1 MDGKNG
7 IRHPHVGPNGHVYN
21 EHVWRIFLNLKN
33 KNPAVRH
40 AASVELRE
48 HVKQIPVELR
58 FDPNSPL
65 NSDLTPLM
73 FDITHTPVTHEKLGG
88 IAAIDQLIDLDMG
101 AGDETKR
108 YLYRLYQLLKHNL
121 PTNSAEV
128 MAEASKALG
137 RIVRIAG
144 ATFTD
149 QFMEME
155 TDRAL
160 ALLNVTDRDEY
171 GRYAAVCI
179 IRELAYNVPNLLY
192 PFVPRILDQRIWVA
206 LRDSKLHVR
215 EGAADA
221 LGACLEILYGRQR
234 QLGSSIF
241 ANIWNEAN
249 KGLVRRLPSPLPSEM
264 IHGSLL
270 AVHQLLS
277 HSGTFMREHLAE
289 ACDAIIPLHQSRDV
303 QIRNTV
309 SVLIPQLAQYD
320 PAFFEKRLSGVVN
333 AFIDQVRRDKGN
345 HEIWEQT
352 FKAIGLLASA
362 MGGKMKNHIE
372 IIVACL
378 REGLLMR
385 GAGINGAG
393 GSGSG
398 TGALPSNNNNSGSS
412 SNSNS
417 VSNKKNVN
425 APSEKYIFECIGY
438 LATAVGPHLSLY
450 MQELLNLMFAC
461 SLSQELVDA
470 LERVVDAIGP
480 LLRIVQE
487 RLLDKLSMVLIGE
500 PYRPL
505 GPPFRAGHVSR
516 EIVMGHGVAAENA
529 ETIVVALNTLGYF
542 NFSGQMLSDFVR
554 TCTLP
559 YLEDDNVEVR
569 KAAAISCAKRF
580 SQDPICY
587 QVSIHAIEVVN
598 DVLDKLV
605 SVGIADPDPRL
616 RYLILQHLEGFE
628 RHLAQAEYIRSLFI
642 ALNDEDFDVRGIATT
657 IIGRLAKE
665 NPAWVMPSL
674 RKGLIQLLTELEY
687 SNASRNKEEAARLL
701 TELLRSSQHLVKS
714 YAIPMLH
721 VLLPKAKDP
730 NNGVAARVIE
740 CLGELAKVGGE
751 DLSGS
756 VNDLLALSVDQLN
769 ANMGGGNIQKRDAAL
784 RTLGLVVSN
793 CGYEENPYLQY
804 RTLLGNLIK
813 ILRTEQTASVRRET
827 IRVMGVL
834 GALDPYRYKL
844 LDRSFG
850 DSNSEDTKEGAVD
863 LFELA
868 MTAGTTSNE
877 YYQNV
882 AVEALLGVL
891 KDNTLT
897 AHHYLAIEGVTY
909 MFTTQGLKCVNFLPQ
924 IIPAFLNVIRT
935 CPAAN
940 AESYYSK
947 LTQLVGVIK
956 QHIRNYLPQIFT
968 LIKDKW
974 SATPNAQGPIVTLV
988 QALARALEG
997 EFKAFLP
1004 QLLPNMIQTL
1014 EADATARRDPTMRR
1028 ILDTF
1033 GVLGPNLED
1042 YLQLVL
1048 PAIVKI
1054 VENPE
1059 VPIKLRFA
1067 AVQTLG
1073 TLSRR
1078 LNVCD
1083 YSSRIIQPLLRCLKS
1098 GPSEL
1103 RSVIMDTLTI
1113 IGVQLGGSFVIFI
1126 PVINKVMFQQRIQH
1140 GRFERL
1146 VGKLLNGER
1155 IPAELAGPDP
1165 AIAAKAPEAPVADLQ
1180 QMQVNQQHLKQAWD
1194 TSKVSTADD
1203 WREWLRRM
1211 AVEFLRES
1219 PSHALRA
1226 CRTLA
1231 ENYQPIAYELFNAAF
1246 ISCFKHL
1253 YDDYRPGLLKAI
1265 ETALCAPDV
1274 PDAVV
1279 VTLLNLAEFTEHD
1292 SDDLLIAIRTLGDC
1306 ALKYGSYAKAL
1317 HYKETEYLQRA
1328 SPEILEALIDINT
1341 KLQNADAAVGALNL
1355 AKDKLQMSLYEEWF
1369 EKLHRWEDALEA
1381 YEGRLVV
1388 KPDSW
1393 SANFGRMRC
1402 LHALGEW
1409 EMLAD
1414 LVHQRWSHANV
1425 RPDQLS
1431 KMAPLA
1437 AAAAWSLGQWDR
1449 MDEYISAMRTDSS
1462 DRSFYRA
1469 LGYVHRAQPEQAQKH
1484 IDRARDHLDVE
1495 LSSAFNESY
1504 GRAYS
1509 LIVRTQMLSELE
1521 EALAYKTIYRDQRD
1535 RQASIRAMWMKRLD
1549 KCQPEVD
1556 VWQRILSVRSIV
1568 LTPEDDIDSWI
1579 KFANL
1584 CRKSGRMVLAQKTIN
1599 SLLGADQGHWDTTG
1613 EHAPPP
1619 VIYAHLKFS
1628 WAHGFKLESLKFLR
1642 TFTTNLAR
1650 DLGLGPRDDGVA
1662 PDDWNPPTVQQ
1673 KDAKLLARCY
1683 YKQAEWQIA
1692 LNEMWVTDDECDV
1705 IWSYWRATQLDRNWY
1720 KAWHAWALANFD
1732 VISYQARHGGAKQL
1746 MEASIVPAIEG
1757 FFRSIALSEGSALQ
1771 DTLRLLTL
1779 WFNHGDQVNVNE
1791 AVREGMR
1798 TVSVDTWLGVI
1809 PQIVARF
1816 ENPSERVRALIHV
1829 LMCELGKAHPQA
1841 LVYALGVAS
1850 KSPLPLRAKVAD
1862 GILQEIRK
1870 LFPGLVEQTEIVT
1883 RELIRV
1889 AILWQEMW
1897 NEALEE
1903 ASRLYFT
1910 DHNIDAMFATL
1921 QPLHDLL
1928 EKGAET
1934 LKEQS
1939 FAQLYGRDLT
1949 DAWECALRYKR
1960 YGQIADLNQAWNIY
1974 YDAFRRIQKQVP
1986 ASATPQLDLQYC
1998 SPRLLEVRNLEL
2010 AVPGTYDIGKPLVT
2024 IVTFEQNVIIL
2035 TSKQRPRRLK
2045 LRGSDG
2051 KTYQYLLK
2059 GHEDTRQDERV
2070 MQLFGLVNTLLSTDA
2085 ECYKRRLDIRRY
2097 AIIPLSSNAGMIYWV
2112 EETDTMHVLIKEY
2125 REQTKVLL
2133 NIEHRLM
2140 LQMAPDYEH
2149 LTLLQKVEVFQY
2161 ALDNTMGQ
2169 DLYRMLWLKSRNSEI
2184 WLQRRTTYTRSIAT
2198 ASMTGYILGLG
2209 DRHPSNLLFHRTT
2222 GQIVNID
2229 FGDCFEFAALRQKYP
2244 ERVPFRLTRMLVT
2257 AMEVGGLRGTFK
2269 ITSENVMRV
2278 LRDNKESVL
2287 ALLEAFV
2294 HDPLITWKLLTIEV
2308 RPRATGQRQPGVG
2321 AGATAAAA
2329 AAAAA
2334 QQLEDGHS
2342 NRAVEIMNRIENKLK
2357 GRDFNPEEELPVYK
2371 QVERLVQEATSLFNL
2386 APAFLGWCSFW

>member
-1 MDGKNG
+1 MDSKNG

-21 EHVWRIFLNLKN
+21 DVVWRIFLNLKN

-40 AASVELRE
+40 AACLELRE

-73 FDITHTPVTHEKLGG
+73 FDITHTPVPHEKLGG

-101 AGDETKR
+101 GGDEAKR
-108 YLYRLYQLLKHNL
+108 YYYRLYQLLRHNL

-137 RIVRIAG
+137 RIVKIAG

-160 ALLNVTDRDEY
+160 ALLNVNDRDEY

-179 IRELAYNVPNLLY
+179 LRELAYNVPNLLY

-206 LRDSKLHVR
+206 LRDSRLHVR

-221 LGACLEILYGRQR
+221 MGACLQILYARQK
-234 QLGSSIF
+234 QMGSQIF
-241 ANIWNEAN
+241 ANIWTEAN
-249 KGLVRRLPSPLPSEM
+249 RGLTRKLPSPLPPET

-277 HSGTFMREHLAE
+277 YSRTFMRDHLAE

-309 SVLIPQLAQYD
+309 SLLIPQLAQYD
-320 PAFFEKRLSGVVN
+320 PAFFEKRLNGVVL
-333 AFIDQVRRDKGN
+333 ALIDQVRKDKGN
-345 HEIWEQT
+345 REMWEQT

-372 IIVACL
+372 IIVSCL
-378 REGLLMR
+378 KEALVMR
-385 GAGINGAG
+385 G
-393 GSGSG
+393 
-398 TGALPSNNNNSGSS
+398 
-412 SNSNS
+412 
-417 VSNKKNVN
+417 KKN
-425 APSEKYIFECIGY
+425 APAERYMFECIGY

-470 LERVVDAIGP
+470 LERLVDAIGP
-480 LLRIVQE
+480 LLRTVQE
-487 RLLDKLSMVLIGE
+487 RLLDKLSMVLIAE

-505 GPPFRAGHVSR
+505 GPPLRQGLVSR
-516 EIVMGHGVAAENA
+516 DVVAHGVAAESA
-529 ETIVVALNTLGYF
+529 ETIVIALNTLGSF

-587 QVSIHAIEVVN
+587 QSSIHAIEVVN
-598 DVLDKLV
+598 DVLDKLI

-616 RYLILQHLEGFE
+616 RYLVLQHLEGFD

-642 ALNDEDFDVRGIATT
+642 ALNDEDFAVRGIATT

-674 RKGLIQLLTELEY
+674 RKALIQLLTELEY
-687 SNASRNKEEAARLL
+687 SSASRNKEEAAKLL

-721 VLLPKAKDP
+721 VLLPKAKDENP
-730 NNGVAARVIE
+730 GVAACVIE

-769 ANMGGGNIQKRDAAL
+769 ANMGGVGNVAKRDASL

-804 RTLLGNLIK
+804 RSLLGNLIK

-850 DSNSEDTKEGAVD
+850 DSASEASKEDGSVD

-868 MTAGTTSNE
+868 MTAGPTSNE

-891 KDNTLT
+891 RDNTLT

-909 MFTTQGLKCVNFLPQ
+909 MFTTQGLKCVNFLKQ

-956 QHIRNYLPQIFT
+956 QHIRNYLPQIFA

-1004 QLLPNMIQTL
+1004 QLLPNMLQTL
-1014 EADATARRDPTMRR
+1014 ETDATSRRDPTMRR

-1033 GVLGPNLED
+1033 GVLGANLEE

-1048 PAIVKI
+1048 PAIIKVL
-1054 VENPE
+1054 ENPE
-1059 VPIKLRFA
+1059 VPIKLRVA

-1073 TLSRR
+1073 TLARR
-1078 LNVCD
+1078 LNISDHASKV
-1083 YSSRIIQPLLRCLKS
+1083 IQPLLRCLRT
-1098 GPSEL
+1098 GPPEL
-1103 RSVIMDTLTI
+1103 RSIIMDTLTI
-1113 IGVQLGGSFVIFI
+1113 MGVQMGGAFVIFI
-1126 PVINKVMFQQRIQH
+1126 PVINKITFQQRIQH
-1140 GRFERL
+1140 GRYERL
-1146 VGKLLNGER
+1146 VAKVLNGER
-1155 IPAELAGPDP
+1155 IPSDLAGPDP
-1165 AIAAKAPEAPVADLQ
+1165 AMVAKAPEAPVADPQ

-1194 TSKVSTADD
+1194 TSRVSTPDD

-1231 ENYQPIAYELFNAAF
+1231 ENYQPIAFELFNAAF
-1246 ISCFKHL
+1246 VSCFKRL
-1253 YDDYRPGLLKAI
+1253 YDNYRLDLIKSI
-1265 ETALCAPDV
+1265 EMALDVPDV
-1274 PDAVV
+1274 PDQVV
-1279 VTLLNLAEFTEHD
+1279 TTLLNLAEFTEHD
-1292 SDDLLIAIRTLGDC
+1292 SESLLIEIGVLGKC
-1306 ALKYGSYAKAL
+1306 ALKYGSHAKAL
-1317 HYKETEYLQRA
+1317 HYKETEYLQRP
-1328 SPEILEALIDINT
+1328 SPDILVSLIDINT
-1341 KLQNADAAVGALNL
+1341 KLQNADAALGALNL
-1355 AKDKLQMSLYEEWF
+1355 AQDQHQMTLRQEWF
-1369 EKLHRWEDALEA
+1369 EKLHRWEDALQAHE
-1381 YEGRLVV
+1381 EHLHTR
-1388 KPDSW
+1388 PDSW
-1393 SANFGRMRC
+1393 TANFGRMRC

-1409 EMLAD
+1409 EQLAE
-1414 LVHQRWSHANV
+1414 LVQERWHHPNV
-1425 RPDQLS
+1425 RTQHLS
-1431 KMAPLA
+1431 DMAPLA
-1437 AAAAWSLGQWDR
+1437 AAAAWSLGQWER
-1449 MDEYISAMRTDSS
+1449 MDEYIGAMRSESS
-1462 DRSFYRA
+1462 ERSFYRA
-1469 LGYVHRAQPEQAQKH
+1469 LGYVHRAQAEQAQKQ
-1484 IDRARDHLDVE
+1484 IDRARDHLDAE

-1521 EALAYKTIYRDQRD
+1521 EALAYKTTYRDQRD
-1535 RQASIRAMWMKRLD
+1535 RQASIRAIWMKRLD

-1599 SLLGADQGHWDTTG
+1599 SLLGSDVRNWDQPG

-1628 WAHGFKLESLKFLR
+1628 WAHGYKVESFKFLR
-1642 TFTTNLAR
+1642 QFTANLAR
-1650 DLGLGPRDDGVA
+1650 DLGVGPREDGTA
-1662 PDDWNPPTVQQ
+1662 ADDWNPPTVQQ
-1673 KDAKLLARCY
+1673 KDARLLARCY
-1683 YKQAEWQIA
+1683 YKQADWQIA
-1692 LNEMWVTDDECDV
+1692 LNEKWVTDDNCDV
-1705 IWSYWRATQLDRNWY
+1705 IWSFWRATQLDRNWY
-1720 KAWHAWALANFD
+1720 KAWHAWALANFE
-1732 VISYQARHGGAKQL
+1732 VISYQGRHGGAKQL

-1757 FFRSIALSEGSALQ
+1757 FFRSIALAEGSSLQ

-1779 WFNHGDQVNVNE
+1779 WFNFGDQVNVNE

-1798 TVSVDTWLGVI
+1798 TISVDTWLGVI

-1850 KSPLPLRAKVAD
+1850 KSPLPLRSKVAD
-1862 GILQEIRK
+1862 DIMQEIRK
-1870 LFPGLVEQTEIVT
+1870 LFPDLVEQTEIVT
-1883 RELIRV
+1883 KELIRV
-1889 AILWQEMW
+1889 AILWNEMW

-1910 DHNIDAMFATL
+1910 DLNVDGMFATL
-1921 QPLHDLL
+1921 QPLHELL

-1939 FAQLYGRDLT
+1939 FAQLFGRDLT
-1949 DAWECALRYKR
+1949 DAWELALRYKR
-1960 YGQIADLNQAWNIY
+1960 YGEISDLNHAWNIY
-1974 YDAFRRIQKQVP
+1974 YDVFRRISKQMP
-1986 ASATPQLDLQYC
+1986 ASMSPQLDLQYC

-2010 AVPGTYDIGKPLVT
+2010 AVPGTYEVGKPLVT
-2024 IVTFEQNVIIL
+2024 IRQFEQNVIVL

-2045 LRGSDG
+2045 LLGSDG

-2097 AIIPLSSNAGMIYWV
+2097 AIIPLSPNAGMIYWV
-2112 EETDTMHVLIKEY
+2112 EDTDTMHVLIKEY
-2125 REQTKVLL
+2125 RDQEKILL

-2161 ALDNTMGQ
+2161 ALDNTTGQ
-2169 DLYRMLWLKSRNSEI
+2169 DLYRMMWLRSRNSEI

-2209 DRHPSNLLFHRTT
+2209 DRHPSNLLFHRLT

-2229 FGDCFEFAALRQKYP
+2229 FGDCFEFAALRPKYP

-2257 AMEVGGLRGTFK
+2257 AMEVGGLKGTFK
-2269 ITSENVMRV
+2269 ITSEHVMRV

-2294 HDPLITWKLLTIEV
+2294 HDPLITWKLLTIDV
-2308 RPRATGQRQPGVG
+2308 KQPRGAGEKSKYVTAATGERN
-2321 AGATAAAA
+2321 
-2329 AAAAA
+2329 A
-2334 QQLEDGHS
+2334 QHRDEGHHA
-2342 NRAVEIMNRIENKLK
+2342 NRAVQIMQRIESKLK
-2357 GRDFNPEEELPVYK
+2357 GRDFNPEEVLKVPD